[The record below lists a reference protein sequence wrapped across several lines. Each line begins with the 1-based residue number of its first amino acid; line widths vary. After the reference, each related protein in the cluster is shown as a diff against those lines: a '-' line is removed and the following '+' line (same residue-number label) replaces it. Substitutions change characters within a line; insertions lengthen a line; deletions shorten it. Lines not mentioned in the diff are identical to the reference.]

1 MRNAPMN
8 PDNTTVEFY
17 NRNAAQFVE
26 TTRNVAMKP
35 LYKSFLQCLQPGAKI
50 LDAGCGSGRDTAAFL
65 KRGYQVSAFDAS
77 EKMCELASQYT
88 GIHVQKLRLEDFH
101 HQECYNGIWACASL
115 LHLPVE
121 SQHKVVDEFLKAL
134 SPNGVLY
141 ASWKYGSET
150 YSQDGRFFCDMTP
163 VTLREFFEKHPD
175 INILKLWETPDFQK
189 RKNWVNILVQ
199 KTV

>member
-1 MRNAPMN
+1 M
-8 PDNTTVEFY
+8 ES
-17 NRNAAQFVE
+17 
-26 TTRNVAMKP
+26 
-35 LYKSFLQCLQPGAKI
+35 LYEPFLHCLFPGAKI
-50 LDAGCGSGRDTAAFL
+50 LDAGCGSGRDAAAFL
-65 KRGYQVSAFDAS
+65 KLGYEVFAFDAS
-77 EKMCELASQYT
+77 EKMCELARQRT
-88 GIHVQKLRLEDFH
+88 GIDVKKMNFEEFH
-101 HQECYNGIWACASL
+101 HQNFYDGIWACASL

-163 VTLREFFEKHPD
+163 VTLRQFFEKHPD

-199 KTV
+199 KAI

>member
-1 MRNAPMN
+1 MGRN
-8 PDNTTVEFY
+8 TKIQSICGK
-17 NRNAAQFVE
+17 R
-26 TTRNVAMKP
+26 
-35 LYKSFLQCLQPGAKI
+35 KS
-50 LDAGCGSGRDTAAFL
+50 GCGVNSVSCPDGR
-65 KRGYQVSAFDAS
+65 K
-77 EKMCELASQYT
+77 
-88 GIHVQKLRLEDFH
+88 QKAISCKSTRYVAGPNFH